1 MQKKTLLIA
10 TKNVGK
16 FGEFVNFL
24 SDIPKIKLF
33 SLKNVGINED
43 VEEDGSTY
51 FENSLKKAMFYAK
64 RAKMPVISDDG
75 GIEIEALG
83 GTPGIKSR
91 RWIGH
96 EATDEELIKHMK
108 NVSKNLPD
116 DNRDAYFR
124 AVVTLALPD
133 GRYFQE
139 TGEVKGIIA
148 KKPLLKYLK
157 GYPYRSFFYI
167 PEIKKYYHESDL
179 TEEEQKLYNH
189 RYKAIQKLKP
199 IIKRELGL
207 KD

>member
-1 MQKKTLLIA
+1 MQPKLLIA

-33 SLKNVGINED
+33 SLKDVGINED

-83 GTPGIKSR
+83 GAPGIKSR

-124 AVVTLALPD
+124 TVVTLALFD